1 MSDHAFQSCDPLHS
15 LNIVVLTGHGHGI
28 SKKKER
34 LEIGYFHSNEFYSSD
49 ELLFQIVPF
58 SQSEI
63 DLMVSTFRLLTDEVR
78 RNIPDILL
86 ASMTILVNLDF
97 NE

>member
-1 MSDHAFQSCDPLHS
+1 MF
-15 LNIVVLTGHGHGI
+15 IFFI
-28 SKKKER
+28 
-34 LEIGYFHSNEFYSSD
+34 
-49 ELLFQIVPF
+49 QIVPF

-86 ASMTILVNLDF
+86 ASMTILVSNYEIDILTVKICSTLNF
-97 NE
+97 SFLLSLVISKVKV

>member
-1 MSDHAFQSCDPLHS
+1 MSDHAFQSCDALHS
-15 LNIVVLTGHGHGI
+15 LIIVVLP
-28 SKKKER
+28 KKR
-34 LEIGYFHSNEFYSSD
+34 VEIGYFHSNEFYSSD